1 MSDKIVKGCII
12 RMKKDDSIRSLFFK
26 VSSVKGEYV
35 YADSINLGTLD
46 ESYPFIFNRR
56 SIERVKS
63 ISMRKNDDFILM
75 FSRYVPSDTYIAFT
89 PARND
94 IVKNH
99 YDIIHFHSMN
109 GRHLYLTYKAATRVL
124 RRNEKSIKLI
134 GIELA

>member
-12 RMKKDDSIRSLFFK
+12 RMKKNNYIRNLFFK
-26 VSSVKGEYV
+26 VSSVKGECV

-46 ESYPFIFNRR
+46 DSCPFVFNRHK
-56 SIERVKS
+56 IERVKS

-94 IVKNH
+94 VVKEH